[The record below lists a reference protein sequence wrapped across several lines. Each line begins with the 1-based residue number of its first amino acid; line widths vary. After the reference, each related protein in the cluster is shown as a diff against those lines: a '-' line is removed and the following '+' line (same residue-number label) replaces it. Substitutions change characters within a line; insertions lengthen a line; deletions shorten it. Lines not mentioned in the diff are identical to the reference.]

1 MMSYRLKGVA
11 ALLLVATLP
20 AWAEVHILACEPE
33 WQALAEA
40 LGGTQVQAESATTAL
55 QDPHHIEARPSLIAK
70 ARRADMVFCT
80 GAELEVGWLP
90 LLLRQ
95 SGNRRIQTDQ
105 PGYFMAAEQVER
117 IEVPTQL
124 DRSQGDVHASG
135 NPHVHLDPHRLL
147 QIAQAFSARLI
158 QVDPTQAAY
167 YQARL
172 ANFSQ
177 RWLAAIQVWEQQA
190 APLQHAKAIVY
201 HKNWSYLLNWLG
213 VETIGNLEPKPGI
226 PPTSAHLANLLRIS
240 RQDKPNFILVAA
252 YQDDKGARW
261 LAKKSGVPVVVLPF
275 TVGGHTQAN
284 DLFAL
289 YTQTLSL
296 LLQPVH

>member
-1 MMSYRLKGVA
+1 MPYSLKGA
-11 ALLLVATLP
+11 TALLLVVALP
-20 AWAEVHILACEPE
+20 AWTAEVRILACEPE

-95 SGNRRIQTDQ
+95 SGNRRIQVDQ

-147 QIAQAFSARLI
+147 QIAQAFSTRLTQI
-158 QVDPTQAAY
+158 DPAQAAY

-172 ANFSQ
+172 TDFSQ
-177 RWLAAIQVWEQQA
+177 HWQAAIQTWEQQA
-190 APLQHAKAIVY
+190 TLLQHTKAIVY
-201 HKNWSYLLNWLG
+201 HKSWSYLLNWLG
-213 VETIGNLEPKPGI
+213 VEIVGNLEPKPGT
-226 PPTSAHLANLLRIS
+226 PPTSAHLARLLRIS
-240 RQDKPNFILVAA
+240 RQDKPDFILVAA
-252 YQDDKGARW
+252 YQDDRGARW
-261 LAKKSGVPVVVLPF
+261 LAQKSGVPVVVLPF
-275 TVGGHTQAN
+275 TVGGSAQAD

-289 YTQTLSL
+289 YAETLT
-296 LLQPVH
+296 LLQQAR